1 MNKKIKDWDNE
12 VQYLNNTLLA
22 IDKKIEHITKNV
34 DAQKEIIE
42 ELKTQYYSEK
52 SSHEMDRFDNAALFG
67 RIDDMTSFTNEQI
80 DQITDLMHR
89 KSQPYFGRIDFVVS
103 KEQPMPIYVG
113 LRAIDD
119 SKNYYVFD
127 WRAPVGELF
136 YEYGKGKASY
146 ETPHGVV
153 KGEITLKRQYD
164 ISNGQLNGVYDVDQN
179 IYDEYLQKLLSS
191 ISSSQLHNIASTI
204 QREQNEIIRNIKD
217 DIIVVQG
224 CVGSGKTTVALHR
237 IAYMLYK
244 LNNLHS
250 NNILLFS
257 PNELFFSHISNV
269 LPELGEQNTHTA
281 TFGRFVQKV
290 LNIPNRIEN
299 MDEFVIRYENAN
311 KNAQKQIL
319 KKLNISSFESIKK
332 FVEHYVD
339 DLKFVKGFKLRGH
352 TYTAGDLNKLLQQ
365 NQGVKLFDRLNL
377 VHQTI
382 MQECKLGVNFAKQLY
397 EEIIG
402 RLNNTTDNVQIFN
415 LYLKSQ
421 GYDECDF
428 REVIKYEDAIL
439 LCLYNDCV
447 RELRFDMDIKHI
459 VFDEVQEYPLVFL
472 DFVMRMFPHAQYSMY
487 GDDAQCTTPGAVSS
501 IKDIL
506 NLTSG
511 YRTTH
516 YYKLEHTYRS
526 SEEIVEYT
534 NNILGLD
541 MHNAFRLKYGQ
552 PVEEIVSKN
561 YLSNI
566 QDILQKTV
574 ANNRSIGIICGD
586 IKICREIY
594 QSLNHTLKHN
604 TGLIVNAKDSSIKQ
618 IQILPVTMSKGLEY
632 DTLIV
637 VSSGGVFDGEFGKN
651 QLYIA
656 CTRAINKL
664 YVLKQQKEKK

>member
-1 MNKKIKDWDNE
+1 MNKKIKDWDSE
-12 VQYLNNTLLA
+12 VKYLNDTISA
-22 IDKKIEHITKNV
+22 IDRKIAHLSHNI
-34 DAQKEIIE
+34 DAQKDIAE
-42 ELKTQYYSEK
+42 ELKTQYYAEK
-52 SSHEMDRFDNAALFG
+52 ASHEMDRFDNAALFG
-67 RIDDMTSFTNEQI
+67 RIDDLMMFTNEQI
-80 DQITDLMHR
+80 DQITDLNKR
-89 KSQPYFGRIDFVVS
+89 KEQPYFGRVDFAV
-103 KEQPMPIYVG
+103 KNEKPMPVYVG

-119 SKNYYVFD
+119 AKHYYVFD

-136 YEYGKGKASY
+136 YEYGKGDASY
-146 ETPHGVV
+146 DTPNGVV
-153 KGEITLKRQYD
+153 KGKISLKRQYD
-164 ISNGQLNGVYDVDQN
+164 ISNGHLQGIYDVDQN

-204 QREQNEIIRNIKD
+204 QREQNEIIRNLKD
-217 DIIVVQG
+217 DIVVVQG

-244 LNNLHS
+244 LDTLHS

-281 TFGRFVQKV
+281 TFGRFVQNI

-299 MDEFVIRYENAN
+299 MDEFVARYENAN

-319 KKLNISSFESIKK
+319 KKLDMTSRDNIKQ
-332 FVEHYVD
+332 FVNQYVD
-339 DLKFVKGFKLRGH
+339 GLRFEKGFKLRGH
-352 TYTAGDLNKLLQQ
+352 VYTAQDLNNLFRK
-365 NQGVKLFDRLNL
+365 NEGMKLFDRLDV
-377 VHQTI
+377 VHQHI
-382 MQECKLGVNFAKQLY
+382 MGECRLGTNFAKQLY
-397 EEIIG
+397 DEIVS
-402 RLNNTTDNVQIFN
+402 RLNHIINNAEIFN
-415 LYLKSQ
+415 MYMKSY

-428 REVIKYEDAIL
+428 GGVVKYEDAIL
-439 LCLYNDCV
+439 LCLYYECV
-447 RELRFDMDIKHI
+447 KDLTLEMDIKQI
-459 VFDEVQEYPLVFL
+459 VFDEVQEYPLVFI

-487 GDDAQCTTPGAVSS
+487 GDDAQSTTAGAVDS

-506 NLTSG
+506 TLTSG

-534 NNILGLD
+534 NNILNLN

-552 PVEEIVSKN
+552 PVEEINTKN
-561 YLSNI
+561 CHI
-566 QDILQKTV
+566 VIKDILQKTI
-574 ANNRSIGIICGD
+574 ANHRSIGIICGD
-586 IKICREIY
+586 TKICRDVFNALEEEY
-594 QSLNHTLKHN
+594 KHN
-604 TGLIVNAKDSSIKQ
+604 TDLIVNAKDSGVKQ

-632 DTLIV
+632 DTVIV
-637 VSSGGVFDGEFGKN
+637 LGSGGVFDGAFGKN

-664 YVLKQQKEKK
+664 YVLKQKGLR